1 MAHSLK
7 LLLTENVDGTGIV
20 GDVVTVRKGFARN
33 FLLPRGFATTP
44 TDAKVEE
51 LAQKRADAQKM
62 LAELRQ
68 QREVMVGKLEG
79 FDLSLTRSCN
89 DLGILYG
96 AVTQQDIC
104 DELAKAGH
112 PGIKPREVRLAA
124 VIKRVGGYDVHV
136 KFETDLEATVKLNVK
151 PDRVLDT
158 GRRRDEEQQPSSD
171 RGDRGD
177 RGDKAAKPAEG
188 AAAPADGTAPEAG
201 EAKKAKPEGDAAKS
215 GERGE
220 KRERGD
226 REERRPR
233 GKMAEIPPPTSA
245 ETGKG
250 KWGKLPTDP
259 TPQEAA
265 AESKPKRRK

>member
-33 FLLPRGFATTP
+33 FLLPRGYATTP
-44 TDAKVEE
+44 SDEKVKE

-79 FDLSLTRSCN
+79 FDLTLTRSCN

-112 PGIKPREVRLAA
+112 PGIKPREVRLGA

-158 GRRRDEEQQPSSD
+158 GRRRDEEQQPN
-171 RGDRGD
+171 
-177 RGDKAAKPAEG
+177 GDKSDKAGKPAEG
-188 AAAPADGTAPEAG
+188 AAASAEGAAPEAG
-201 EAKKAKPEGDAAKS
+201 EATKAKPEGDAAKS

-259 TPQEAA
+259 SPQEAA